1 MATLEDLPQNARDEL
16 ALLARE
22 LSDSPDT
29 RKAFLALARKKR
41 PDMPMPELDIED
53 RIAGI
58 EKSANDRVAA
68 VESKLAE
75 KDMRAELTRR
85 RDALKA
91 SGKAGSDAD
100 IEAIEKLM
108 LEKGI
113 QNHETAADYFD
124 WMKQAAA
131 PTPVAYNRNVF
142 DTDTRDK
149 MKPYWKNSVTAARDE
164 AQRAFTDFRKNP
176 RVAG

>member
-41 PDMPMPELDIED
+41 PDMPMPELDIDDRLSASEKASSE
-53 RIAGI
+53 RIATLEG
-58 EKSANDRVAA
+58 
-68 VESKLAE
+68 KLAE
-75 KDMRAELTRR
+75 KDMRAELQRR
-85 RDALKA
+85 RDAIKA
-91 SGKAGSDAD
+91 SGKASSDAD

-113 QNHETAADYFD
+113 QSHDTAADYFD

>member
-1 MATLEDLPQNARDEL
+1 MASLEDLPQGTRDEL

-22 LSDSPDT
+22 LSDNPAT
-29 RKAFLALARKKR
+29 RKKFLALTREIK

-53 RIAGI
+53 RLTAAEKASGERIAKLEGQ
-58 EKSANDRVAA
+58 
-68 VESKLAE
+68 LAE
-75 KDMRAELTRR
+75 EAMRKELKAR
-85 RDALKA
+85 RDAIKA
-91 SGKAGSDAD
+91 SGKAASDED
-100 IEAIEKLM
+100 VEAIEKLM
-108 LEKGI
+108 LERGI
-113 QNHETAADYFD
+113 QSHETAADYFQ

-142 DTDTRDK
+142 DTDTREK
-149 MKPYWKNSVTAARDE
+149 MKPYWKNPQTAARDE